1 MSNLYKGEKM
11 KKLLLIIGLI
21 YALMLSGCAD
31 KNPTN
36 PAYKNF
42 KKSPCACME
51 QGEMKNV

>member
-1 MSNLYKGEKM
+1 M